1 MNNFNRRTALALG
14 AVMLSISAI
23 APWITVLGL
32 ISAGPSN
39 FTEVALVFFG
49 GIGLIILSLLTRRFM
64 RPVSIV
70 VGVLVFVEA
79 AYVWFAL
86 SEQDTNELVTP
97 GWGLWFAI
105 ATGVYLIASTFIA
118 KQPMERYR
126 LASATVAPI
135 PAEVLEQEYADF
147 AARNLIVNED
157 KPLSQGP
164 PTSV

>member
-14 AVMLSISAI
+14 AVLLSISAI

-49 GIGLIILSLLTRRFM
+49 GIGFIILSLLTRRFM

-70 VGVLVFVEA
+70 VGVLVFAEA
-79 AYVWFAL
+79 AYVWFVL

-118 KQPMERYR
+118 KHPPMEQYR
-126 LASATVAPI
+126 IASIAVADM
-135 PAEVLEQEYADF
+135 PAYEE
-147 AARNLIVNED
+147 
-157 KPLSQGP
+157 KPGSQGP
-164 PTSV
+164 PTRV